1 MRARRVTAEVSEALA
16 AEYPRLS
23 ELTVAAYRAVGPM
36 PDDYA
41 AELADVAG
49 RAADPGA
56 AVLAARLGGEVVGGV
71 TLVLD
76 PSSPLAEHLE
86 PGMAGM
92 RMLAVDP
99 AAQGAGAG
107 RALVEGCIEMCRSR
121 GLPLLSLHTHVVFA
135 RARALYER
143 MGFVRTPERDL
154 HISGD
159 LHLLSYLLEV
169 S

>member
-1 MRARRVTAEVSEALA
+1 MRAEVSEALP

-23 ELTVAAYRAVGPM
+23 EVTVAAYLAVGTM
-36 PDDYA
+36 PDGYV

-56 AVLAARLGGEVVGGV
+56 VVLAARLAGEVAGGV

-107 RALVEGCIEMCRSR
+107 RALVEGCIEVCRSR
-121 GLPLLSLHTHVVFA
+121 GLRLLSLHTHVVFA

-143 MGFVRTPERDL
+143 MGFTRTPERDL
-154 HISGD
+154 HLGDD
-159 LHLLSYLLEV
+159 LHLLSYLLEL